1 MKIETQFD
9 LNAILMQ
16 LLMQL
21 WKFNFP
27 DRQVETSLSPQGG
40 NDIHRNLNEL
50 KPLKGL
56 PLDSTEQGLKKDFEN
71 HNIAVF
77 ADSFDSFWI

>member
-1 MKIETQFD
+1 M
-9 LNAILMQ
+9 
-16 LLMQL
+16 
-21 WKFNFP
+21 
-27 DRQVETSLSPQGG
+27 SPQGG

-56 PLDSTEQGLKKDFEN
+56 PLDSTELGLKKDFEN

-77 ADSFDSFWI
+77 AECFDSFWI